1 MFLAEQTP
9 FLPQQE
15 NQVNGA
21 NMNLN
26 IKNHRTYELV
36 KELAIMKG
44 LSLTSAVTVA
54 VQNEI
59 NREKAVRDANGR
71 PAKKSRFDLLME
83 FSEQCAPLF
92 PDGRTGNELINEL
105 YDEETG
111 LPK

>member
-1 MFLAEQTP
+1 
-9 FLPQQE
+9 
-15 NQVNGA
+15 
-21 NMNLN
+21 MNLN

-36 KELAIMKG
+36 KELAIMKD

-59 NREKAVRDANGR
+59 DREKAARDANGQH
-71 PAKKSRFDLLME
+71 PKKSRFDLLME

-92 PDGRTGNELINEL
+92 TDGRTANELINDL
-105 YDEETG
+105 YDAETG

>member
-1 MFLAEQTP
+1 MS
-9 FLPQQE
+9 
-15 NQVNGA
+15 
-21 NMNLN
+21 LN
-26 IKNHRTYELV
+26 IKNHQTYELV
-36 KELAIMKG
+36 KELAVMKG

-59 NREKAVRDANGR
+59 DREKASREGSGQ
-71 PAKKSRFDLLME
+71 PPQKSRFDLLRE

-92 PDGRTGNELINEL
+92 KNGHTGNELINDL